1 MKKTRVVA
9 EIFAGVWGAFLGL
22 RIIFLVARA
31 VGVIGA
37 FETLAEWTGH
47 PDAIHE
53 FEAWTDSLL
62 MVIISYMGWQEW
74 Q

>member
-1 MKKTRVVA
+1 MKKTRVA
-9 EIFAGVWGAFLGL
+9 GKIFAGFWGAFLGL
-22 RIIFLVARA
+22 RIIFLVART

-53 FEAWTDSLL
+53 FEAWADSLL
-62 MVIISYMGWQEW
+62 MVIISYME
-74 Q
+74 